1 MELHL
6 NEKNAIITGASQGI
20 GRAIAKTL
28 AQEGVQLFITA
39 RSGDLLDSLTDE
51 IVRANGKKPY
61 KFSYDF
67 LAEDGPQKIAEAALS
82 LLGNVDILVNN
93 VGRSR
98 AVDVVGPEDEWR
110 TGMAMDFDRHRQL
123 TQALL
128 PHFIERKQGSI
139 LNITSTYELR
149 SINVSAIAKASITAW
164 SKQLAGQLGKYGIR
178 INCLQPGLIDTAN
191 TRRIFPEEK
200 MKRFA
205 QQEIPL
211 GKFGEPEDMANAAT
225 FLVSPRA
232 KYITG
237 SVVVVDGGLR
247 HYAF

>member
-1 MELHL
+1 MDLHL
-6 NEKNAIITGASQGI
+6 NEKRAIVTGASQGI

-28 AQEGVQLFITA
+28 ASEGVQLFITA
-39 RSGDLLDSLTDE
+39 RSGELLDSLSEE
-51 IVRANGKKPY
+51 ILKANGRQPY
-61 KFSYDF
+61 KFPYDF
-67 LAEDGPQKIAEAALS
+67 LAADAPQKIADAALAS
-82 LLGNVDILVNN
+82 LGDIDILINN

-98 AVDVVGPEDEWR
+98 AVDVIGNEDEWD
-110 TGMAMDFDRHRQL
+110 TGMALDFTRHRQL

-128 PHFIERKQGSI
+128 PHFMKRKHGSI

-149 SINVSAIAKASITAW
+149 HVNVSAVAKASLTVW
-164 SKQLAGQLGKYGIR
+164 SKQLAGQLGELGIR

-191 TRRIFPEEK
+191 TRRIFSDDE
-200 MKRFA
+200 MKSFA
-205 QQEIPL
+205 SKEIPM
-211 GKFGEPEDMANAAT
+211 GKFGEPEDMADMAT
-225 FLVSPRA
+225 FIVSPRA